1 MTKEEMIDAVS
12 KLLGSTPERA
22 ILADCVYKGEAFRSL
37 SITVSDSKDDGFEI
51 PYATFSD
58 SERNEDFM
66 SLLKTRKSPEMEE
79 KVSALLLEIRE
90 ALDALGLDFTEEDM
104 KSLIRLEK
112 PVIMVSRRR

>member
-22 ILADCVYKGEAFRSL
+22 ILADCVYKGEAFRSF

-79 KVSALLLEIRE
+79 KVSALLFDIRE